1 MVTCA
6 SGTGTRA
13 FCHSSCAFC
22 PIKTLCPRKTPR
34 ETTTTRRTPGKP
46 NFLKVFKQLNSFPS
60 QVMRSDA
67 FVGSLRHARGA
78 PRQWYWLQA
87 WAVLLPQCSLQC
99 FQGPGGRCILLA
111 QSAQG
116 MVLGLS
122 HERSP
127 FLPLSTLPP
136 FFAFGYS
143 IDKWPTSLT

>member
-1 MVTCA
+1 MLEAYAMLVEYLA
-6 SGTGTRA
+6 NGTG
-13 FCHSSCAFC
+13 S
-22 PIKTLCPRKTPR
+22 K
-34 ETTTTRRTPGKP
+34 PG
-46 NFLKVFKQLNSFPS
+46 QS
-60 QVMRSDA
+60 
-67 FVGSLRHARGA
+67 
-78 PRQWYWLQA
+78 
-87 WAVLLPQCSLQC
+87 LLPQCSLQC

-143 IDKWPTSLT
+143 IDKWPTSLTPTESKLPHSLAINANNVCTASQTKIHLATSLPFQA